1 MPRLLIADE
10 NSNVQKSVSLAL
22 KDTGI
27 EVVAVGNG
35 GAAVRKMAEISPDL
49 VLADIFMPVHNG
61 YEVCDFVKGHP
72 QYMHTP
78 VVLLI
83 GAFDPLDEREAER
96 VRADG
101 VLTKPFMP
109 PDSLISMVTGLLAK
123 SAEERLVAVPVRVSG
138 EAEAGK
144 EVKPEPEASV
154 PEFADP
160 PAEEFALPSGS
171 VSFAGDEKP
180 LAFGSLLESP
190 PAPADE
196 AEPVVSSASDPV
208 LEEPVFWSEP
218 PATEAAAETDE
229 TDETDETEETEETK
243 ETDDMVAEVDEFSL
257 DSAATHTDT
266 EPTDMQPNEW
276 PMAEVPV
283 ANGPAAAESAPADIS
298 IEDNLL
304 PPADAFQSGESAAAD
319 EDEQVPNA
327 AELELSIPYAAP
339 APEPA
344 AECEPEPP
352 LEPSFP
358 ALEEI
363 AGSAAGVEPTE
374 PPLMSLSGSGPGS
387 GPDSEPDSEPTATPE
402 RQPGTELQLERDAD
416 LESQQPAV
424 EAGPLELAP
433 AWENDF
439 GPPPGIVPPAI
450 GVPEENPEPASAEPL
465 QAPPA
470 ELATLVTDAA
480 AAQLEK
486 PAQPSTELVGSLV
499 AQVMERMQPQMI
511 EIVTLEILRP
521 VVEALVRRELEKKKQ
536 PAFSNCGKTSRF
548 LLPCSRPVSTQCQ
561 FDPSLGR
568 PYS

>member
-1 MPRLLIADE
+1 MPRLLIADD

-49 VLADIFMPVHNG
+49 VLTDIFMPVHNG
-61 YEVCDFVKGHP
+61 YEVCDFVKDHP

-109 PDSLISMVTGLLAK
+109 PDSLISMVTGLLVK

-171 VSFAGDEKP
+171 ISFAGDEKP

-218 PATEAAAETDE
+218 PATEAAAET
-229 TDETDETEETEETK
+229 EETEETK

-266 EPTDMQPNEW
+266 EPTDMQPDEW
-276 PMAEVPV
+276 PRCRLPMDRQRLNP
-283 ANGPAAAESAPADIS
+283 PRRTYRLRITCY
-298 IEDNLL
+298 LL
-304 PPADAFQSGESAAAD
+304 QMRSNQAK
-319 EDEQVPNA
+319 V
-327 AELELSIPYAAP
+327 
-339 APEPA
+339 
-344 AECEPEPP
+344 
-352 LEPSFP
+352 
-358 ALEEI
+358 
-363 AGSAAGVEPTE
+363 
-374 PPLMSLSGSGPGS
+374 
-387 GPDSEPDSEPTATPE
+387 
-402 RQPGTELQLERDAD
+402 RQRTKTNRCLTRQ
-416 LESQQPAV
+416 
-424 EAGPLELAP
+424 
-433 AWENDF
+433 N
-439 GPPPGIVPPAI
+439 
-450 GVPEENPEPASAEPL
+450 
-465 QAPPA
+465 
-470 ELATLVTDAA
+470 
-480 AAQLEK
+480 
-486 PAQPSTELVGSLV
+486 
-499 AQVMERMQPQMI
+499 
-511 EIVTLEILRP
+511 
-521 VVEALVRRELEKKKQ
+521 
-536 PAFSNCGKTSRF
+536 SNCLSPMQRPRPNPLLSASRSRRWNRHF
-548 LLPCSRPVSTQCQ
+548 LRSKR
-561 FDPSLGR
+561 
-568 PYS
+568 